1 MKKALPYLGA
11 ALSALALSWSAPVKA
26 QDAFKDVPQDH
37 WAYQAVAELQQKGI
51 LLGYPPENLL
61 KGRRYMT
68 RYEFAVALQRAL
80 SKTLGKEGP
89 AGQRGADGAPGATG
103 AQGEQGPKGD
113 KGDPGMTPE
122 EVTALRNLANE
133 FKRELASIGANIG
146 QINSRLDALAKSVAD
161 LKSAFDKAP
170 KFGVAANIGTRG
182 DYSRFP
188 FVDKG
193 GAGNFGLKG
202 VSSIDVIHDIHL
214 LVSAKAGKD
223 ASFTGDLAFTNYLS
237 YRGNTLS
244 QGSFALNPLLGGAAV
259 AETVMPLQ
267 AQLDIPVEGFGE
279 KTMLTVGR
287 YKQHGT
293 ALTYRRP
300 DLDPYFNIQQY
311 DDGNYIQDGIKL
323 STKLGSVKTSVFV
336 GSFATVANNN
346 GVAINAPFIGSG
358 AINTAG
364 AGFAAN
370 GNMLNGFK
378 PVGINALGTGNVASQ
393 AAGVNIG
400 LPFFNFA
407 DLGVTADIFNTGQ
420 VVAAANPNNPF
431 NTVTVY
437 GANLHFKPMGKL
449 HINAEVAKSVTSSG
463 LDSDGQSNDDN
474 NAYAL
479 NVHYGTGPIN
489 IHAGYND
496 IDPRYG
502 APGAWMTLG
511 NWYNPTNVRGPY
523 LSLNYKA
530 SDNLAFHVGGN
541 YLEGARNRPGYLT
554 MGDRVNQ
561 VKAGLEYKVSSRL
574 STSLDYEGVMYSL
587 DQAGSN
593 NPSVPIEQY
602 LTLGAGLQ
610 LNNSAKFKV
619 GYQMINWQNVGGAFG
634 GSASGINGLGAGG
647 GNSSNATVLTTS
659 INVKF

>member
-11 ALSALALSWSAPVKA
+11 ALSALAFAWSAPVKA

-37 WAYQAVAELQQKGI
+37 WAYAAVAELQQKGI
-51 LLGYPPENLL
+51 LLGYPPEGLF

-80 SKTLGKEGP
+80 SKIGGKGVDG
-89 AGQRGADGAPGATG
+89 ARGADGAPGATG
-103 AQGEQGPKGD
+103 ATGADGAQGPKGD
-113 KGDPGMTPE
+113 PGVTPE
-122 EVTALRNLANE
+122 ELAQIRRLANE
-133 FKRELASIGANIG
+133 FKNELAGIGANIG

-161 LKSAFDKAP
+161 LKSAFDRAP

-188 FVDKG
+188 FVDRG

-244 QGSFALNPLLGGAAV
+244 QGAFALNPLLGAAAV
-259 AETVMPLQ
+259 SETVMPLQ
-267 AQLDIPVEGFGE
+267 AQLDIPVDGFGE
-279 KTMLTVGR
+279 NAMLTVGR
-287 YKQHGT
+287 YKQHGS

-300 DLDPYFNIQQY
+300 DLDPYFNIAQY

-323 STKLGSVKTSVFV
+323 NTKLGSIKTSLFV
-336 GSFATVANNN
+336 GSFATVADNKGN
-346 GVAINAPFIGSG
+346 AINAPFVGAG
-358 AINTAG
+358 AIGAG
-364 AGFAAN
+364 ANNLG
-370 GNMLNGFK
+370 GFK
-378 PVGINALGTGNVASQ
+378 PVGINALGAGNAASQ
-393 AAGVNIG
+393 VAGINLG

-407 DLGVTADIFNTGQ
+407 ELGVTANIFGTGL
-420 VVAAANPNNPF
+420 ASAGNANNPF

-437 GANLHFKPMGKL
+437 GANLHFKPIGKL

-463 LDSDGQSNDDN
+463 LDGDGQSNDDN

-479 NVHYGTGPIN
+479 HVGYGTGPLS

-523 LSLNYKA
+523 LNLGYKA
-530 SDNLAFHVGGN
+530 SENLAFHVGGN

-554 MGDRVNQ
+554 MSDRVNQ
-561 VKAGLEYKVSSRL
+561 VKAGLEYKISSRL
-574 STSLDYEGVMYSL
+574 TTSLDYEGVMYVL
-587 DQAGSN
+587 DGASRGLLGT
-593 NPSVPIEQY
+593 PVPIEQY

-610 LNNSAKFKV
+610 LNHSAKLKV
-619 GYQMINWQNVGGAFG
+619 GYQMINWQNVGGGFT
-634 GSASGINGLGAGG
+634 GSNSGINGLGAGG
-647 GNSSNATVLTTS
+647 GSTSNATVLTTS